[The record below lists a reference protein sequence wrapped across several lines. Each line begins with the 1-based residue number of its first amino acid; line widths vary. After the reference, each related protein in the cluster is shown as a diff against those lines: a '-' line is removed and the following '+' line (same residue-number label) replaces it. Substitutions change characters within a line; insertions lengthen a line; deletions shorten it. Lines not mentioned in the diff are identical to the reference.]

1 MRCYRSILG
10 ENISPFLII
19 IVFAWHILM
28 PYIRGAN
35 LAPRRGRCSRMLSSR
50 RNLGL

>member
-1 MRCYRSILG
+1 MRCYRAILG

-19 IVFAWHILM
+19 IVSASHILM

-35 LAPRRGRCSRMLSSR
+35 LAPRKGRCSRVLSSR